1 MKKRI
6 ITSVIITVIFALIIV
21 TSSFIALVNIS
32 TINDAKE
39 TLALYNS
46 ILAKEETFSEV
57 DLSLYKFKGNL
68 VRFTVIN
75 KDGDVTFDNE
85 VSGLDNHN
93 NRPEIIDAFDD
104 LVNYFKEHK
113 LFDAYYQELEYLA
126 VLHIFILASVRVLK
140 ANRKH
145 PLLKIFRSYV
155 KENFPNYKQ
164 NPYLNRL
171 TKKERIILKFLDSGN
186 FMALDALLKIR
197 NII

>member
-68 VRFTVIN
+68 VRFTV
-75 KDGDVTFDNE
+75 
-85 VSGLDNHN
+85 
-93 NRPEIIDAFDD
+93 
-104 LVNYFKEHK
+104 
-113 LFDAYYQELEYLA
+113 
-126 VLHIFILASVRVLK
+126 
-140 ANRKH
+140 
-145 PLLKIFRSYV
+145 
-155 KENFPNYKQ
+155 
-164 NPYLNRL
+164 
-171 TKKERIILKFLDSGN
+171 
-186 FMALDALLKIR
+186 
-197 NII
+197 